1 MTTTFD
7 ATPLRTAP
15 AGLPTLPTGTYEL
28 PISAPSTAQQGCLVN
43 SAQADAWSCN
53 IPMTSYTIT
62 LTGIPG
68 ASDVDDNEVDFSL
81 GNNTFPGWYA
91 YGSQPPL
98 LPTTQVLN
106 LVTDSQDP
114 SRGPAWFFELPYD
127 KLVILPENAFTSSS
141 SKRDI
146 EYRDSDHS
154 QPPLSRDD
162 VAQTNDKPWF
172 CYWNGT
178 LLEAFIYVS
187 NNHSNMKLFTN
198 NQRRSI

>member
-7 ATPLRTAP
+7 ATPLTTFP

-28 PISAPSTAQQGCLVN
+28 PISAPSTVQQGCLVN
-43 SAQADAWSCN
+43 SAQSNAWSCN

-62 LTGIPG
+62 VSDIPD
-68 ASDVDDNEVDFSL
+68 AKSDLDNNEIDLAL
-81 GNNTFPGWYA
+81 GNNSFPGWYA

-98 LPTTQVLN
+98 LPSAQVLS

-127 KLVILPENAFTSSS
+127 KLVILEENAFTAPGT
-141 SKRDI
+141 KRDLDH
-146 EYRDSDHS
+146 RDEVSY
-154 QPPLSRDD
+154 PVSRKT
-162 VAQTNDKPWF
+162 VAEPGDKPWF

-187 NNHSNMKLFTN
+187 ICLLGT
-198 NQRRSI
+198 RSLC